1 VQFEMVILLL
11 QQSPDEHIITPF
23 LEQTA
28 SPDESEVS
36 QREHPNVMT
45 ILLGADQTSPFIY
58 SAYPISTSDLGGSEY
73 SVCFDISW
81 YWKRVR
87 KDGFVR
93 RIRNSE
99 HEFVPLVCATL
110 VSPHSYT
117 GTSKS

>member
-1 VQFEMVILLL
+1 MLVLAREAAIESPGVQFEMVILLL

-58 SAYPISTSDLGGSEY
+58 SAYPISTSDLGTGRG
-73 SVCFDISW
+73 C
-81 YWKRVR
+81 VR
-87 KDGFVR
+87 MVLSAAYG
-93 RIRNSE
+93 ILSMNSY
-99 HEFVPLVCATL
+99 H
-110 VSPHSYT
+110 
-117 GTSKS
+117 

>member
-1 VQFEMVILLL
+1 MVILLL

-81 YWKRVR
+81 YWK
-87 KDGFVR
+87 GC
-93 RIRNSE
+93 IRMVLSAAYGILSMNSY
-99 HEFVPLVCATL
+99 H
-110 VSPHSYT
+110 
-117 GTSKS
+117 